1 MESLGEVRYLI
12 NIEFHID
19 HIFGNAFLPGTGIA
33 HRKTK
38 ELFYADSVLGP
49 SPMKEPEPYVREI
62 DPEGPGLAA
71 DYRAREPEVAFDDR
85 LTLNLGDVT
94 VEAFVAPGHVP
105 FELAV
110 HVPGDKSCSSATTS
124 LTV

>member
-1 MESLGEVRYLI
+1 MESLGEVHYLI
-12 NIEFHID
+12 NTEFHID
-19 HIFGNAFLPGTGIA
+19 HIFGNAFLPGTVIA

-62 DPEGPGLAA
+62 DPEGLGLAA

-85 LTLNLGDVT
+85 LTLNLGGVT
-94 VEAFVAPGHVP
+94 VEAFVAPATSRSSWPSMCRGTR
-105 FELAV
+105 
-110 HVPGDKSCSSATTS
+110 SCSSATTS
-124 LTV
+124 STV